1 MVYGLYVIFPA
12 IGFLATVTCGTD
24 RKLDTSTEVSEPH
37 DFAIRLERPRQEH
50 PPRPPP
56 PRPALMTLRNAP

>member
-37 DFAIRLERPRQEH
+37 DFAVRFRRPRQEH
-50 PPRPPP
+50 PPRPPH